1 MAFRHPGRGRR
12 KLQAAHAGCVR
23 ETTGPEVPTPDELT
37 DLSVSAV
44 PMVCCAS
51 AETPNAASTV
61 RAAVLAANP
70 GECRAVASQHPIPP
84 TDPPSPFPT
93 PLPSPF
99 PGEPPPKPGP
109 DPGPAPIEP
118 PRPPL
123 Q

>member
-1 MAFRHPGRGRR
+1 MWR
-12 KLQAAHAGCVR
+12 L
-23 ETTGPEVPTPDELT
+23 LN
-37 DLSVSAV
+37 
-44 PMVCCAS
+44 CAS
-51 AETPNAASTV
+51 AGPSNAASMV
-61 RAAVLAANP
+61 RRDGSAHTTS
-70 GECRAVASQHPIPP
+70 GECRAVPSQHPIPP

-109 DPGPAPIEP
+109 DPDPAPSEP